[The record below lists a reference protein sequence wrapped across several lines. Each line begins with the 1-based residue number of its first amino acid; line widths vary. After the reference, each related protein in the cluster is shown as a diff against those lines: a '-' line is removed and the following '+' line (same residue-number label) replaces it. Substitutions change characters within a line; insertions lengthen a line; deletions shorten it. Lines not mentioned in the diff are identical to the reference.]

1 MPENSP
7 IFEEQTLT
15 SDMRNFL
22 EEWGLPL
29 EGDEEFDTATASR
42 VAGGLGDYASGTPQP
57 MDLGQKVGGGARQGF
72 APYEET
78 PTQHT
83 VEEGDTLS
91 QIAQGLGLDT
101 NQLAELNQIQDPNKI
116 QVGQI
121 LNLIGLGDKQPPQ
134 EIPSIEPYQA
144 DATVGIPQKPS
155 DMQTQ
160 AELTTGIAPH
170 QRGVKEK
177 DILTWNSST
186 KKFESNKKF
195 VKTEVDKIAKSFNVD
210 PDGLTESLELLISEL
225 GGVLFVGEDP
235 LNLGE
240 HAESQE
246 KDKKQIAE
254 LTRQEKQATTQVEKE
269 VARLNEITKER
280 EELAVASS
288 EAKVLAQRAEYKKAA
303 KERQSVK
310 EKRPV
315 KQAVKQKTE
324 KKTAPKKQ
332 EVKVDKAQQESEAK
346 VLAKREEYKKS
357 SKERELASE
366 ERMKKNLVE
375 QAKKAKVEPPQIA
388 QLDKTTEKAM
398 SKELW
403 HEKTRVER
411 QGYFSL
417 SAGGPKVSKKVY
429 YEHLN
434 NVINS
439 YIEQE
444 KKREEA
450 SSTGLEDIKQYPDK
464 RLLERLRDLEFR
476 SLDKKLGSIE
486 KKEMAT
492 IKQEIKN
499 RNRTPPTYRRGYKL
513 QPLPLG

>member
-134 EIPSIEPYQA
+134 ETPSIEPYQA
-144 DATVGIPQKPS
+144 DASVEPYGFIGEPDRSPEITEKPS
-155 DMQTQ
+155 DIQTQ
-160 AELTTGIAPH
+160 AEPTTGIAPH
-170 QRGVKEK
+170 QRGVEEK
-177 DILTWNSST
+177 DILTWNSS
-186 KKFESNKKF
+186 KNKFESNKES
-195 VKTEVDKIAKSFNVD
+195 VKIEVDKIAKSFNVD
-210 PDGLTESLELLISEL
+210 PDGLTKSLELLISEL

-240 HAESQE
+240 YAEAQQ

-288 EAKVLAQRAEYKKAA
+288 EAKVLA
-303 KERQSVK
+303 
-310 EKRPV
+310 
-315 KQAVKQKTE
+315 
-324 KKTAPKKQ
+324 
-332 EVKVDKAQQESEAK
+332 
-346 VLAKREEYKKS
+346 KREEYKES
-357 SKERELASE
+357 SKKRELASE
-366 ERMKKNLVE
+366 ERLKKNLVE
-375 QAKKAKVEPPQIA
+375 QAKKAKVEKQVT
-388 QLDKTTEKAM
+388 QLDETTEKAM

-403 HEKTRVER
+403 FEKSRVAK

-417 SAGGPKVSKKVY
+417 FAGGPKVSKKVY
-429 YEHLN
+429 DEHLKG
-434 NVINS
+434 VINS
-439 YIEQE
+439 YIDQV
-444 KKREEA
+444 KKREEE
-450 SSTGLEDIKQYPDK
+450 SSTGLEDTKKYPDK
-464 RLLERLRDLEFR
+464 KLLERLQDLENR
-476 SLDKKLGSIE
+476 NAGIVGKKLGSIE

-513 QPLPLG
+513 KPLPLG